1 MNPISSSPAPVVTMP
16 TQAPKTTG
24 SVDPAP
30 KPKLEGVEQVASQ
43 AVQKAAPKVKADAAG
58 EAAQAVASTTTMSGQ
73 KVQEVTQ
80 QSRDAMQ
87 VAVQQIQ
94 GYLQDSNR
102 DMNVAL
108 DETTGYYV
116 ARVTN
121 SQTGEVV
128 RSIPSDETLRIAR
141 NIEMMRGMLVNQRA

>member
-1 MNPISSSPAPVVTMP
+1 MNPVSSSPVPVSPPPKAPSGSSVT
-16 TQAPKTTG
+16 A
-24 SVDPAP
+24 AP

-43 AVQKAAPKVKADAAG
+43 AVQKAAPKVKTDAAG
-58 EAAQAVASTTTMSGQ
+58 EAAREVASASAQMSGQ
-73 KVQEVTQ
+73 KVQEVAQ
-80 QSRDAMQ
+80 QTRDAMQ
-87 VAVQQIQ
+87 AAVQQIQ
-94 GYLQDSNR
+94 GYLQDANR
-102 DMNVAL
+102 GMNVSI

-141 NIEMMRGMLVNQRA
+141 NIEMMRGMLVNQKA

>member
-1 MNPISSSPAPVVTMP
+1 MNPISSSPAPVAPMP
-16 TQAPKTTG
+16 AKAPSTG

-43 AVQKAAPKVKADAAG
+43 AAQKAAPKVKANAAG
-58 EAAQAVASTTTMSGQ
+58 EAARAVASTNTMSGQ
-73 KVQEVTQ
+73 KVQEVAQ
-80 QSRDAMQ
+80 QTRDAMQ
-87 VAVQQIQ
+87 AAVQQIQ

-102 DMNVAL
+102 NMNVAL

-128 RSIPSDETLRIAR
+128 RSIPSDETLRIAH

>member
-1 MNPISSSPAPVVTMP
+1 VT
-16 TQAPKTTG
+16 A
-24 SVDPAP
+24 AP

-43 AVQKAAPKVKADAAG
+43 AVQKAAPKVKTDAAG
-58 EAAQAVASTTTMSGQ
+58 EAAREVASASAQMSGQ
-73 KVQEVTQ
+73 KVQEVAQ
-80 QSRDAMQ
+80 QTRDAMQ
-87 VAVQQIQ
+87 AAVQQIQ
-94 GYLQDSNR
+94 GYLQDANR
-102 DMNVAL
+102 GMNVSI

-141 NIEMMRGMLVNQRA
+141 NIEMMRGMLVNQKA